1 MGNNYK
7 GEDFQSLRQSE
18 KKIAHGGHVF
28 NRLCKLEDLTNI
40 ICTKLQIILTCT
52 FHNVSNKKQELS
64 IAAMFFPDQEKNKAY
79 L

>member
-7 GEDFQSLRQSE
+7 VEDFQSLRQSE

-40 ICTKLQIILTCT
+40 PQ
-52 FHNVSNKKQELS
+52 V
-64 IAAMFFPDQEKNKAY
+64 
-79 L
+79 